1 MLTMNNAATAN
12 TFGGITFSDMTGATG
27 PGTGGLQLVQL
38 SQVMPDPN
46 SQQLFM
52 QSLQQ
57 QINGGAPAIQVIPI
71 GALPQQTVAL
81 TQGPHT
87 GATIQA
93 APQQQQFVQ
102 YTLDGQTLLYQA
114 LPTPETAY
122 QSVNL
127 PIVQLPATQ
136 TIGTAG
142 TVPTYGNIANL
153 QGAPVTFTQ
162 IPTLTHQAIPQH
174 LSQHLSQHLPQQHL
188 PQQHLPQQHLP
199 QHHLHQHHQHLQ
211 TATTIDASAFQN
223 IVTAPVTLTPTATVV
238 PVSQPQIPM
247 NAPVTTVTFGQ
258 SPPPGVGVCMAS
270 TSSSGSS
277 SSIATATASTSGNIS
292 LADCTPTVVATGS
305 GSGTEMEQEPLY
317 VNAKQYKRILKRRQ
331 ARAKLEAMGKIPKQR
346 PKYLHESRHRHAMN
360 RVRGEGG
367 RFHSK

>member
-12 TFGGITFSDMTGATG
+12 TFGGITFSDITGATGAAG

-57 QINGGAPAIQVIPI
+57 QLTGGTPAIQVIPI

-81 TQGPHT
+81 AQGPPA

-114 LPTPETAY
+114 LPAPETAY

-136 TIGTAG
+136 TLGTAG
-142 TVPTYGNIANL
+142 TVPTYGNISNL
-153 QGAPVTFTQ
+153 QGTPVTFTQ
-162 IPTLTHQAIPQH
+162 IPTATVTQAIPQH
-174 LSQHLSQHLPQQHL
+174 HHHQ
-188 PQQHLPQQHLP
+188 
-199 QHHLHQHHQHLQ
+199 QHHLQQHHQHLQ
-211 TATTIDASAFQN
+211 TSATIDASAFQN
-223 IVTAPVTLTPTATVV
+223 MVTAPVTITPTATVV

-247 NAPVTTVTFGQ
+247 TAPVTTVTIGQ
-258 SPPPGVGVCMAS
+258 TPQVGVG
-270 TSSSGSS
+270 TSGSS
-277 SSIATATASTSGNIS
+277 NASSSKSAAPASNNASVTTE
-292 LADCTPTVVATGS
+292 CTPTVVGTAS

-331 ARAKLEAMGKIPKQR
+331 DRAKLEAMGKIPKQR

>member
-1 MLTMNNAATAN
+1 MLTMNNTATAN
-12 TFGGITFSDMTGATG
+12 TLSGITFSDLTAASAATG
-27 PGTGGLQLVQL
+27 QGTGGLQLVQL

-57 QINGGAPAIQVIPI
+57 QLTGGTPAIQVIPI
-71 GALPQQTVAL
+71 SALPQQTVAL
-81 TQGPHT
+81 AQGPPP
-87 GATIQA
+87 GATLQA

-114 LPTPETAY
+114 LPTPEAAY

-136 TIGTAG
+136 TLGTAG
-142 TVPTYGNIANL
+142 TVPTYGNISNL
-153 QGAPVTFTQ
+153 QGNPVTFTQ
-162 IPTLTHQAIPQH
+162 IPTATVAQTIPQH
-174 LSQHLSQHLPQQHL
+174 HHAQQHL
-188 PQQHLPQQHLP
+188 
-199 QHHLHQHHQHLQ
+199 QHHQQHPQLQ
-211 TATTIDASAFQN
+211 TTATIDANTFQS
-223 IVTAPVTLTPTATVV
+223 IVAAPVTITPGATVV
-238 PVSQPQIPM
+238 PVSQPQQIPM
-247 NAPVTTVTFGQ
+247 SSPVTTVTIGQ
-258 SPPPGVGVCMAS
+258 PVQQIGVGGL
-270 TSSSGSS
+270 GSS
-277 SSIATATASTSGNIS
+277 SSSSTTGNINGATTGPTSVSPGVVTLPDCTSHIVATTSGG
-292 LADCTPTVVATGS
+292 GS
-305 GSGTEMEQEPLY
+305 GSGGEMEQEPLY

-346 PKYLHESRHRHAMN
+346 SKYLHESRHRHAMN

>member
-1 MLTMNNAATAN
+1 MITMNNTATAN
-12 TFGGITFSDMTGATG
+12 TLGGITFSDLTGATTATG
-27 PGTGGLQLVQL
+27 QGTGGLQLVQL
-38 SQVMPDPN
+38 SQVMPDQN

-57 QINGGAPAIQVIPI
+57 QLTGGTPAIQVIPI
-71 GALPQQTVAL
+71 GALPQQTLAL
-81 TQGPHT
+81 AQGPHP
-87 GATIQA
+87 GATLQA

-136 TIGTAG
+136 TLGTAG
-142 TVPTYGNIANL
+142 TVPTYGNISSL
-153 QGAPVTFTQ
+153 QGGPITFTQ
-162 IPTLTHQAIPQH
+162 IPTVTQAIPQH
-174 LSQHLSQHLPQQHL
+174 HHNQQHL
-188 PQQHLPQQHLP
+188 QQQQHH
-199 QHHLHQHHQHLQ
+199 HQHHLQ
-211 TATTIDASAFQN
+211 TAATLDASAFQN
-223 IVTAPVTLTPTATVV
+223 IVTGPVTLTPTATV
-238 PVSQPQIPM
+238 SQPQQLPLSG
-247 NAPVTTVTFGQ
+247 PVTTVTIGQ
-258 SPPPGVGVCMAS
+258 PPQQQIGIGVANLPSSNSSNNTGPTAVVNSPAIVTPPECTVL
-270 TSSSGSS
+270 
-277 SSIATATASTSGNIS
+277 ATTSGGG
-292 LADCTPTVVATGS
+292 GS
-305 GSGTEMEQEPLY
+305 GSGLEMEQEPLY

>member
-12 TFGGITFSDMTGATG
+12 TLGGITFSDLSGATGAAG

-57 QINGGAPAIQVIPI
+57 QLTGGAPAIQVIPI

-81 TQGPHT
+81 AQGPPA

-127 PIVQLPATQ
+127 PIVQ

-142 TVPTYGNIANL
+142 TVPTYGNISNL
-153 QGAPVTFTQ
+153 QGTPVTFTQ
-162 IPTLTHQAIPQH
+162 IPAATVTQAIPQH
-174 LSQHLSQHLPQQHL
+174 HQQHI
-188 PQQHLPQQHLP
+188 QQ
-199 QHHLHQHHQHLQ
+199 HQHLQ
-211 TATTIDASAFQN
+211 TSAAIDPSAFQN
-223 IVTAPVTLTPTATVV
+223 IVTAPVTITPTATVV

-247 NAPVTTVTFGQ
+247 ATPAVTTVTIGQ
-258 SPPPGVGVCMAS
+258 TPQVGVG
-270 TSSSGSS
+270 TSGSTNNAS
-277 SSIATATASTSGNIS
+277 KPAATTSNNTS
-292 LADCTPTVVATGS
+292 VTTECAPTVVGTTS

-331 ARAKLEAMGKIPKQR
+331 DRAKLEAMGKIPKQR

>member
-1 MLTMNNAATAN
+1 MLTMNNAAAAN
-12 TFGGITFSDMTGATG
+12 TLGGITFSDINGATG
-27 PGTGGLQLVQL
+27 AAGPGTAGLQLVQL

-57 QINGGAPAIQVIPI
+57 QLTGGTPAIQVIPI

-81 TQGPHT
+81 AQGPPT

-102 YTLDGQTLLYQA
+102 YTLDGQTLLYQTLA
-114 LPTPETAY
+114 SPDTAY

-136 TIGTAG
+136 TVGTAG
-142 TVPTYGNIANL
+142 TVPTYGNISNL

-162 IPTLTHQAIPQH
+162 IPTATVTQAIPQH
-174 LSQHLSQHLPQQHL
+174 PQQHV
-188 PQQHLPQQHLP
+188 QQQP
-199 QHHLHQHHQHLQ
+199 QHLQ
-211 TATTIDASAFQN
+211 TSATIDASAFQN
-223 IVTAPVTLTPTATVV
+223 IVSAPVTITPGAAVV

-247 NAPVTTVTFGQ
+247 TTPVTTVTIGQ
-258 SPPPGVGVCMAS
+258 TPQVAVGVAPGGTNSSDNKHASS
-270 TSSSGSS
+270 TSNNTPIGTTES
-277 SSIATATASTSGNIS
+277 
-292 LADCTPTVVATGS
+292 TPTVIGTAS

-331 ARAKLEAMGKIPKQR
+331 ARAKLEALGKIPKQR

>member
-1 MLTMNNAATAN
+1 MLAMNNAAN

-81 TQGPHT
+81 AQGPPPGT
-87 GATIQA
+87 TIQA

-114 LPTPETAY
+114 FPTPETAY

-174 LSQHLSQHLPQQHL
+174 HPQQ
-188 PQQHLPQQHLP
+188 
-199 QHHLHQHHQHLQ
+199 HLHQHHQQLQ
-211 TATTIDASAFQN
+211 TAATIDASAFQN
-223 IVTAPVTLTPTATVV
+223 IVTAPLTITPTATVV

-247 NAPVTTVTFGQ
+247 TTPMTTVTIAQ
-258 SPPPGVGVCMAS
+258 PQPQVGVGVGMAS
-270 TSSSGSS
+270 TSSNASS
-277 SSIATATASTSGNIS
+277 SSSGNINSTVTPTASTSGHIS
-292 LADCTPTVVATGS
+292 IATEYTPTVVATAS

-331 ARAKLEAMGKIPKQR
+331 ARAKLEAMGRIPKQR

>member
-1 MLTMNNAATAN
+1 MLTMNNAAAAN
-12 TFGGITFSDMTGATG
+12 ALGGITFSDMTGATAG

-57 QINGGAPAIQVIPI
+57 QLNGGAPAIQVIPI

-81 TQGPHT
+81 AQGPPA

-136 TIGTAG
+136 TLGTAG

-174 LSQHLSQHLPQQHL
+174 HPQ
-188 PQQHLPQQHLP
+188 

-211 TATTIDASAFQN
+211 AAATIDASTFQN
-223 IVTAPVTLTPTATVV
+223 LVTAPVTLTPAATVV
-238 PVSQPQIPM
+238 PVSQSQVPM
-247 NAPVTTVTFGQ
+247 ATPVTTVTFGQ
-258 SPPPGVGVCMAS
+258 PSQLGMGGVATAS
-270 TSSSGSS
+270 TSSSCSS
-277 SSIATATASTSGNIS
+277 VTPTASHSDDIS
-292 LADCTPTVVATGS
+292 PDCTPTVVGTGS
-305 GSGTEMEQEPLY
+305 GSGTELEQEPLY

>member
-1 MLTMNNAATAN
+1 MITMNNTATAN
-12 TFGGITFSDMTGATG
+12 TLGGITFSDLTGATTATG
-27 PGTGGLQLVQL
+27 QGTGGLQLVQL
-38 SQVMPDPN
+38 SQVMPDQN

-57 QINGGAPAIQVIPI
+57 QLTGGAPAIQVIPL
-71 GALPQQTVAL
+71 GALPQQTLSLA
-81 TQGPHT
+81 QGPHP
-87 GATIQA
+87 GATLQA

-136 TIGTAG
+136 TLGTAG
-142 TVPTYGNIANL
+142 TVPTYGNISSL
-153 QGAPVTFTQ
+153 QGGPITFTQ
-162 IPTLTHQAIPQH
+162 IPTVTQAIPQH
-174 LSQHLSQHLPQQHL
+174 HHPQQHL
-188 PQQHLPQQHLP
+188 QQQQH
-199 QHHLHQHHQHLQ
+199 HLQ
-211 TATTIDASAFQN
+211 TAATLDASAFQN
-223 IVTAPVTLTPTATVV
+223 IVTGPVTLTPTATVV
-238 PVSQPQIPM
+238 PVSQPQQLPLSG
-247 NAPVTTVTFGQ
+247 PVTTVTIGQ
-258 SPPPGVGVCMAS
+258 PPQQQIGIGVANLPS
-270 TSSSGSS
+270 SNSSSNTTPTAVVQSS
-277 SSIATATASTSGNIS
+277 PAIVTPPECTVLATTSGGG
-292 LADCTPTVVATGS
+292 GS
-305 GSGTEMEQEPLY
+305 GSGLEMEQEPLY

>member
-1 MLTMNNAATAN
+1 MLTMNNAAGAN
-12 TFGGITFSDMTGATG
+12 TLGGITFSDISGATGAAG

-57 QINGGAPAIQVIPI
+57 QLTGGTPAIQVIPI

-81 TQGPHT
+81 AQGPPA

-114 LPTPETAY
+114 LAAPETAY

-142 TVPTYGNIANL
+142 TVPTYGNISNL
-153 QGAPVTFTQ
+153 QTAPVTFTQ
-162 IPTLTHQAIPQH
+162 IPTATVAQAIPQH
-174 LSQHLSQHLPQQHL
+174 HQQHL
-188 PQQHLPQQHLP
+188 QQ
-199 QHHLHQHHQHLQ
+199 HQHLQ
-211 TATTIDASAFQN
+211 TSATIDASAFQN
-223 IVTAPVTLTPTATVV
+223 IVTAPVTITPTATVV
-238 PVSQPQIPM
+238 PVSQPQLPM
-247 NAPVTTVTFGQ
+247 GTPVTTVTIGQ
-258 SPPPGVGVCMAS
+258 SPQVGVGAQGG
-270 TSSSGSS
+270 TNNSS
-277 SSIATATASTSGNIS
+277 SSKSVATTNSNNTSVTTE
-292 LADCTPTVVATGS
+292 CTPTVLGTTS

>member
-1 MLTMNNAATAN
+1 MQMMNNTATAN
-12 TFGGITFSDMTGATG
+12 TLGGITFSDLTGATAG
-27 PGTGGLQLVQL
+27 QGTGGLQLVQL
-38 SQVMPDPN
+38 SQVMQDPN

-57 QINGGAPAIQVIPI
+57 QLTGGAPTIQVIPI

-81 TQGPHT
+81 AQGPHS

-127 PIVQLPATQ
+127 PIVQLPAGQ
-136 TIGTAG
+136 TLGTAG
-142 TVPTYGNIANL
+142 TVPTYGNISNL
-153 QGAPVTFTQ
+153 QGGPITFTQ
-162 IPTLTHQAIPQH
+162 IPTATVTQTIPQH
-174 LSQHLSQHLPQQHL
+174 HHQQHL
-188 PQQHLPQQHLP
+188 
-199 QHHLHQHHQHLQ
+199 QHHHHQHQQQHHIQ
-211 TATTIDASAFQN
+211 TTTTLDASAFQN
-223 IVTAPVTLTPTATVV
+223 IVTAPVTITPTATVV
-238 PVSQPQIPM
+238 PVSQQQQVPI
-247 NAPVTTVTFGQ
+247 NSPVTTVTIGH
-258 SPPPGVGVCMAS
+258 SPQQIGVGVPS
-270 TSSSGSS
+270 GPSSSNAISNN
-277 SSIATATASTSGNIS
+277 SIPTAVATSNSPAVATSPE
-292 LADCTPTVVATGS
+292 CTPTVVATTSGGGS
-305 GSGTEMEQEPLY
+305 GSGVEMEQEPLY